1 MINLGYLVS
10 ICIKCYIR
18 YWRYFASK
26 KHGLTIELIA
36 IKLLDDENMIKNSYD
51 THRLII
57 WIRLF
62 HNKLFK
68 NQYYKNFIY

>member
-57 WIRLF
+57 
-62 HNKLFK
+62 
-68 NQYYKNFIY
+68 